1 MLKNIQYTFT
11 STDVELFINKY
22 NINPDEYKLIYKKS
36 YISQCLAGN
45 TVDELVYTAIKDLRL
60 ISANLEIANAKLKRK
75 ADLISEINNTI
86 TKLLNI
92 KGDLE
97 LVIDTLEDDTI
108 QNQLKHKDAIIEQLK
123 NELNKQQEFHIEDNV
138 LQSQL

>member
-1 MLKNIQYTFT
+1 MLKNIQYAFT

-97 LVIDTLEDDTI
+97 LVIDT
-108 QNQLKHKDAIIEQLK
+108 
-123 NELNKQQEFHIEDNV
+123 
-138 LQSQL
+138 